1 MKKLHPFTVT
11 LCSLAAAAANHPKNP
26 LSQEER
32 EVAASTL
39 NDLLK
44 NPLVYDEVTSE
55 LVRGD
60 DKSRPFTEEGVIT
73 PLGMKIGLLASDVL
87 AEKPV
92 NKTNYAELLLSQS
105 PQGLNELALRSLQ
118 LVASRDAQPFT
129 VDGVT
134 AYSKNVQWI
143 LSNVLNSKGWRI
155 NKDRFEPMTKLGR
168 AYADIDKNALMSSIQ
183 QVLNQNAPQPQT
195 VVKTGTKKVALEK
208 AAPFSEPTQA

>member
-1 MKKLHPFTVT
+1 MKKLHPFTVV
-11 LCSLAAAAANHPKNP
+11 LSILAASSKEHKNNP
-26 LSQEER
+26 LTNVER
-32 EVAASTL
+32 ELAASTL

-44 NPLVYDEVTSE
+44 NPVVFDEVTSE

-60 DKSRPFTEEGVIT
+60 EKSAPFNEEGVVT
-73 PLGMKIGLLASDVL
+73 ALGMKIGLLSLDVL

-143 LSNVLNSKGWRI
+143 LSNVLNSKGWRV
-155 NKDRFEPMTKLGR
+155 NKDTSVPMTKLGR

-183 QVLNQNAPQPQT
+183 QVLNQNAPQP
-195 VVKTGTKKVALEK
+195 VAKVNTKKVALEK
-208 AAPFSEPTQA
+208 AAPFSEPQA

>member
-1 MKKLHPFTVT
+1 MKKLNPFTVV
-11 LCSLAAAAANHPKNP
+11 LSILAACSKEHKNNP
-26 LSQEER
+26 LSPVER
-32 EVAASTL
+32 QLADSTL
-39 NDLLK
+39 GDLLK
-44 NPLVYDEVTSE
+44 NPFVYDEVTSE

-60 DKSRPFTEEGVIT
+60 DKSRPFNDEGQVT
-73 PLGMKIGLLASDVL
+73 ALGMKIGLLSLDVL

-143 LSNVLNSKGWRI
+143 LSNVLNSKGWRV
-155 NKDRFEPMTKLGR
+155 NKDTSVPMTKLGR

-183 QVLNQNAPQPQT
+183 QVLNQNAPQP
-195 VVKTGTKKVALEK
+195 VAKVNTKKVALEK